1 MGRVSPSKQ
10 NTYQPERKPA
20 PVRQDPYAGMST
32 WEKRR
37 AARTGVRSSQPAPAA
52 PAPTPPSSSS
62 GSVVRIG
69 GQEYAADD
77 PVLKTILERERTKY
91 GPTKDIRGGG
101 GIKTMDK
108 DGTVTSRFGEPG
120 GGGGGGGSETS
131 APTRDTAPPQGSPD
145 AKASGTQTSPGGK
158 ALTLA
163 EVEAWLGG
171 KMANNFQG
179 VGLPE
184 TPNGQRQLGVKSN
197 GNMTTIL
204 PSDPIAAKAFG
215 QDWVD
220 ANSQPGTDPANP
232 QAGNSPGPDT
242 VDQERAVSTG
252 QEKPAGKPA
261 VRGFNGAVFGGED
274 DEFSPGLAGTIS
286 SEERARRDAFLSD
299 GDSMSALKNLDR
311 HLGRT
316 RLNGQT
322 YSIGPEGKLIETTR
336 EEDWQLR
343 HGGKGMSA
351 DREGFASLV
360 RDRLAAAD
368 TPEDKAETL
377 KDTYIQSSPGVK
389 NGEAL
394 DIDGP
399 VIDAPNLNQRTT
411 ITRDNPIAS
420 QAFGEDWANG
430 GSVEG
435 TPEGRGS
442 VIQAP
447 NMNQQTV
454 IQPTDSIAKEAFGA
468 DWVGAAKKRSSFRDH
483 NAAQNR

>member
-1 MGRVSPSKQ
+1 MK
-10 NTYQPERKPA
+10 
-20 PVRQDPYAGMST
+20 
-32 WEKRR
+32 
-37 AARTGVRSSQPAPAA
+37 
-52 PAPTPPSSSS
+52 SS
-62 GSVVRIG
+62 GNV
-69 GQEYAADD
+69 
-77 PVLKTILERERTKY
+77 
-91 GPTKDIRGGG
+91 
-101 GIKTMDK
+101 
-108 DGTVTSRFGEPG
+108 
-120 GGGGGGGSETS
+120 
-131 APTRDTAPPQGSPD
+131 
-145 AKASGTQTSPGGK
+145 
-158 ALTLA
+158 
-163 EVEAWLGG
+163 
-171 KMANNFQG
+171 
-179 VGLPE
+179 
-184 TPNGQRQLGVKSN
+184 
-197 GNMTTIL
+197 TTIL

-242 VDQERAVSTG
+242 VDQTRAVDMG

-286 SEERARRDAFLSD
+286 SEERARRDAFLSG

-322 YSIGPEGKLIETTR
+322 YATGPDGKLIETTR

-360 RDRLAAAD
+360 RDRLASAD
-368 TPEDKAETL
+368 SPEDKAETL
-377 KDTYIQSSPGVK
+377 KDTYINNNPTVGDNKGSYKTITADDPIAA
-389 NGEAL
+389 EAFGQ
-394 DIDGP
+394 DWVDANKGKSMN
-399 VIDAPNLNQRTT
+399 APNMNERST
-411 ITRDNPIAS
+411 ITKDNPIAA
-420 QAFGEDWANG
+420 QAFGQDW
-430 GSVEG
+430 VEG
-435 TPEGRGS
+435 TPEGKGS

-447 NMNQQTV
+447 NMNQMSV